1 MSVSGEHAGRESM
14 ELHIL
19 DAAKRLFARN
29 GFDKVSMRDL
39 AHEVGIT
46 PAALYHHFPNKSNLQ
61 VMALRHAHESTP
73 AAALNRLRSE
83 DAGREERLHE
93 FVLRLCERFHED
105 PEFLLL
111 LERAMLH
118 RDEELRDAFWHI
130 ILEKNFQGVE
140 AMVERLVPGF
150 DKHMLTTFLFSL
162 VVHTC
167 KTEPIRRKLPSYR
180 PEHDDPA
187 YIAGQIM
194 KLLRTNLFAMD
205 DTAP

>member
-1 MSVSGEHAGRESM
+1 ADPAGEAAPEGAAGPFVRGVQPTFEGPMSVSGEHAGRESM

-83 DAGREERLHE
+83 DAGRE
-93 FVLRLCERFHED
+93 
-105 PEFLLL
+105 
-111 LERAMLH
+111 
-118 RDEELRDAFWHI
+118 
-130 ILEKNFQGVE
+130 
-140 AMVERLVPGF
+140 
-150 DKHMLTTFLFSL
+150 
-162 VVHTC
+162 
-167 KTEPIRRKLPSYR
+167 
-180 PEHDDPA
+180 
-187 YIAGQIM
+187 
-194 KLLRTNLFAMD
+194 
-205 DTAP
+205 